1 MRYVS
6 IDGPLKVSIQE
17 RVLAEPEAN
26 EILVKTTLSGISVG
40 TELAV
45 FRGTINTL
53 HSKRWGYWSEFP
65 ISPGY
70 ELVGRVENCGAGIED
85 VREGDR
91 VVCHAPHGT
100 QGLVAYQD
108 YVPVPEEVTDEEA
121 TLAMLGATTA
131 HGIRKAEVRYGDR
144 VLVLGLG
151 VVGFLSAAHA
161 RRSGARQ
168 VYVADPLPWKRSFA
182 EHRGYHSVLDPISPT
197 FEQEILE
204 QTRGRGMDLVIEAS
218 GNSTAIPA
226 ALKAVR
232 RGGTILLQGTQTE
245 PVEMQFSDYPM
256 HKEVRIICTWGK
268 GPEYYVDI
276 PERIW
281 SRKQNQE
288 LAMEL
293 IARGELPVSD
303 LVTHRF
309 QFEEILRVYEMIHRD
324 EIEYLQVVLNY
335 E

>member
-1 MRYVS
+1 MHYVS
-6 IDGPLKVSIQE
+6 IDAPLKVSIRE
-17 RVLAEPEAN
+17 RTLVEPEAN
-26 EILVKTTLSGISVG
+26 EILVHTVLSGISAG

-45 FRGTINTL
+45 YRGTINNL
-53 HSKRWGYWSEFP
+53 HNKRWGYWTEFP

-70 ELVGRVENCGAGIED
+70 ELVGRVEKCGTEIQD

-91 VVCHAPHGT
+91 VVCHAPHET
-100 QGLVAYQD
+100 QGLVSCQD
-108 YVPVPEEVTDEEA
+108 YVSVPDNVTDEEA

-144 VLVLGLG
+144 ALVLGLG

-182 EHRGYHSVLDPISPT
+182 EQRGYQNAFDPASPT
-197 FEQEILE
+197 FEQEIFDR
-204 QTRGRGMDLVIEAS
+204 TGGNGMDVVIEAS
-218 GNSTAIPA
+218 GHPTAIPA

-232 RGGTILLQGTQTE
+232 RGGKILLQGTQTE
-245 PVEMQFSDYPM
+245 PVEMHFSDYPM
-256 HKEVRIICTWGK
+256 HKEVSILCTWGK
-268 GPEYYVDI
+268 GPLGETDS

-293 IARGELPVSD
+293 IARGELEVSG

-309 QFEEILRVYEMIHRD
+309 AFEEIAQVYETLDRGQV
-324 EIEYLQVVLNY
+324 EYLQVILEY
-335 E
+335 

>member
-6 IDGPLKVSIQE
+6 IDRPLNVSIRE
-17 RVLAEPEAN
+17 TVLGDPEDN
-26 EILVKTTLSGISVG
+26 QILVRTILSGISVG

-45 FRGTINTL
+45 YRGTINNL
-53 HSKRWGYWSEFP
+53 HTKRWGYWTEFP

-70 ELVGRVENCGAGIED
+70 ELVGRVEKCGAEIPD
-85 VREGDR
+85 VQEGDR

-100 QGLVAYQD
+100 QGLVAYRD
-108 YVPVPEEVTDEEA
+108 YVPVPDNVTDEEA

-131 HGIRKAEVRYGDR
+131 HGIRKAELRYGDR

-161 RRSGARQ
+161 RRGGARQ
-168 VYVADPLPWKRSFA
+168 VYVADPLPWKRKLA
-182 EHRGYHSVLDPISPT
+182 VQRGYPDALDPGSPA
-197 FEQEILE
+197 FEQEILDR
-204 QTRGRGMDLVIEAS
+204 TGGFGMDVVIEAS
-218 GNSTAIPA
+218 GHPTAIDA

-232 RGGTILLQGTQTE
+232 KGGKILLQGTHTE
-245 PVEMQFSDYPM
+245 PVEMHFSDYPM
-256 HKEVRIICTWGK
+256 HKEALFICTWGK
-268 GPEYYVDI
+268 GPSSEAE
-276 PERIW
+276 PTGHEW

-293 IARGELPVSD
+293 IARGELPVSG

-309 QFEEILRVYEMIHRD
+309 PFEEIARVYETLHRG
-324 EIEYLQVVLNY
+324 EIEYLQVILEY
-335 E
+335 